1 MARSSSAPGSGS
13 YNTTDS
19 VLFPP
24 PPPSVI
30 TAPQTLP
37 DASLEPASIQS
48 IIASLSLTAFVEG
61 GYMAETDRNPLKI
74 PSPFPLYPATTFSCS
89 DPNQGSSTDNFD
101 PNSYYRPGFDPKL
114 RNASTTI
121 YYLLTGA
128 NGGDGR
134 QGGSPKGYLH
144 RNRGRIIH
152 TLHRGRG
159 RYVILHADEKPCRVE
174 SFVVGKNVKKGERV
188 QWIVEGGKYK
198 GTFVLPLEDED
209 GGKRDGDEEMIFISE
224 TTVPGW
230 EVFDHDFLDRK
241 GLEMLMEGDEEKIR
255 QLEWLVKEEQ

>member
-1 MARSSSAPGSGS
+1 MAASS
-13 YNTTDS
+13 TTATIKDNL
-19 VLFPP
+19 LFPP
-24 PPPSVI
+24 PPHSVI
-30 TAPQTLP
+30 TAPQVLP
-37 DASLEPASIQS
+37 KASLEPASIQS
-48 IIASLSLTAFVEG
+48 IINSLSLAAFVEG
-61 GYMAETDRNPLKI
+61 GYMAETDRNTLEI
-74 PSPFPLYPATTFSCS
+74 PSPFPLYPATTFSNS
-89 DPNQGSSTDNFD
+89 NPADPNYTFD
-101 PNSYYRPGFDPKL
+101 PECSYRPGFDPKK

-128 NGGDGR
+128 NGGKDGKEG
-134 QGGSPKGYLH
+134 GGSPKGYLH

-159 RYVILHADEKPCRVE
+159 RYVVLHADETPCRVE
-174 SFVVGKNVKKGERV
+174 SFLVGRNVEKGEKM

-198 GTFVLPLEDED
+198 GTFVLPVEDPDGEGDGKED
-209 GGKRDGDEEMIFISE
+209 EMIFISE

-255 QLEWLVKEEQ
+255 QLEWLVKKEN

>member
-1 MARSSSAPGSGS
+1 
-13 YNTTDS
+13 
-19 VLFPP
+19 
-24 PPPSVI
+24 
-30 TAPQTLP
+30 
-37 DASLEPASIQS
+37 
-48 IIASLSLTAFVEG
+48 
-61 GYMAETDRNPLKI
+61 MAETDRNSLEI
-74 PSPFPLYPATTFSCS
+74 PSPFPPIPATTFSN
-89 DPNQGSSTDNFD
+89 PNPPTEQNYTFD
-101 PNSYYRPGFDPKL
+101 PSSFRDGFDPSK

-128 NGGDGR
+128 AAGKDGKGGG
-134 QGGSPKGYLH
+134 GGSPKGYLH

-159 RYVILHADEKPCRVE
+159 RYVVLHADETPCRVE
-174 SFVVGKNVKKGERV
+174 SFVVGKNVDKGEKV

-198 GTFVLPLEDED
+198 GTFVLPVEENDSEGGEGETGEKKEDE
-209 GGKRDGDEEMIFISE
+209 MVFISE

-255 QLEWLVKEEQ
+255 QLEWLVKEEENRWVWVRFSSRN

>member
-1 MARSSSAPGSGS
+1 
-13 YNTTDS
+13 
-19 VLFPP
+19 
-24 PPPSVI
+24 
-30 TAPQTLP
+30 
-37 DASLEPASIQS
+37 
-48 IIASLSLTAFVEG
+48 
-61 GYMAETDRNPLKI
+61 MAETDRNPLKI
-74 PSPFPLYPATTFSCS
+74 LSPFPLYPATTFSCS
-89 DPNQGSSTDNFD
+89 DANQGSSSTDTFD
-101 PNSYYRPGFDPKL
+101 PSSYYRPGFDPKL

-128 NGGDGR
+128 NGGAGGGGGR

-174 SFVVGKNVKKGERV
+174 SFVVGKNVEKGERV

-198 GTFVLPLEDED
+198 GTFVFPLEDDED
-209 GGKRDGDEEMIFISE
+209 GDKGDGDDEMIFISE

-241 GLEMLMEGDEEKIR
+241 GLEMLMEGDEDKIR
-255 QLEWLVKEEQ
+255 QLQWLIKEEQ

>member
-1 MARSSSAPGSGS
+1 M
-13 YNTTDS
+13 
-19 VLFPP
+19 V
-24 PPPSVI
+24 
-30 TAPQTLP
+30 
-37 DASLEPASIQS
+37 
-48 IIASLSLTAFVEG
+48 
-61 GYMAETDRNPLKI
+61 ETDRNSLEI
-74 PSPFPLYPATTFSCS
+74 PSPFPLYPATTFS
-89 DPNQGSSTDNFD
+89 DLNPVPENYTFD
-101 PNSYYRPGFDPKL
+101 PETYYRPGFDPSR

-121 YYLLTGA
+121 YYLLTGPEKDVA
-128 NGGDGR
+128 KR
-134 QGGSPKGYLH
+134 GGSPKGYLH

-174 SFVVGKNVKKGERV
+174 SFVVGKNVEKGEKV

-198 GTFVLPLEDED
+198 GTFVLPVDDDEGDGED
-209 GGKRDGDEEMIFISE
+209 GKGNEEDEMIFISE

-255 QLEWLVKEEQ
+255 QLEWLVKEE

>member
-1 MARSSSAPGSGS
+1 MASSSSASGSGS
-13 YNTTDS
+13 YNTTDNL
-19 VLFPP
+19 LFPP

-37 DASLEPASIQS
+37 DASLEPSSIQS

-101 PNSYYRPGFDPKL
+101 PSSYYRPGFDPKL

-128 NGGDGR
+128 NGGGG

-152 TLHRGRG
+152 TLHRGSG

-174 SFVVGKNVKKGERV
+174 SFVVGKNVEKGERV

-209 GGKRDGDEEMIFISE
+209 EDKGDDEEMIFISE